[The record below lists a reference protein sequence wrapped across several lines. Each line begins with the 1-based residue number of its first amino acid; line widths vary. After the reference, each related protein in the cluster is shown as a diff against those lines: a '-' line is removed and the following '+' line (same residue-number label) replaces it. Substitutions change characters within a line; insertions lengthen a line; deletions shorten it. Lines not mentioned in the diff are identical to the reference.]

1 MRTAFARSGCVSARR
16 FAAGIGTPDLA
27 DPGCNAAWPLEGTY
41 EPSPWDCRSREQVA
55 LYESS
60 DGTEGTQ
67 LDGQPCVILWTR
79 GRHSGTVRKSPLMRV
94 TDDAGRYAVV
104 ASMGGAPKHPVWYL
118 NLVADPTCRC
128 RTAPTCETTPGRV
141 VEGDEKAEW
150 WKRATEVWPAYDEY
164 QTKTDRAIPLVVLE
178 PR

>member
-1 MRTAFARSGCVSARR
+1 MT
-16 FAAGIGTPDLA
+16 I
-27 DPGCNAAWPLEGTY
+27 EGTY
-41 EPSPWDCRSREQVA
+41 EPSAWRPIAEQVA

-60 DGTEGTQ
+60 NGTQGTELEGK
-67 LDGQPCVILWTR
+67 PCVILWTR
-79 GRHSGTVRKSPLMRV
+79 GRHSGAVRKSPLMRV

-118 NLVADPTCRC
+118 NLVADPDVSLQDGPELKDYR
-128 RTAPTCETTPGRV
+128 ARV

-150 WKRATEVWPAYDEY
+150 WKRATDVWPSYDEY